1 MAGSWPE
8 DEYDVAESPL
18 SRVDYKSQVFF
29 NLDEPVV
36 AEDDASDTD
45 FESLDSD
52 ESGWGNGGIDDT
64 IATDIDIRVA
74 GGPNSSGGLGFVTG
88 GMLRELFEEID
99 RANERRMGEIK
110 EEGIES
116 KPENDDEITREEILE
131 GSEEV
136 AVSEIE
142 STITTRTEGELRGK
156 IEEIFRMELG
166 DEADRAFNSVPQSE
180 IPTTAA
186 EKSTEEATTTVP
198 FIPTLQ
204 FQKTPPIPDELLEPP
219 PIPSRSP
226 SRPGTSMTNRKLLS
240 DTPGIFAPVQPCDS
254 TLSLPA
260 VKLTGS
266 SMSSPRSSRFFED
279 LGDPATTATS
289 IEIPQ
294 DNPLSPPLPPSRKA
308 SDESSATEPLE
319 KKEKKGK
326 KEKKKGKSFSWT
338 CGLEFLFK
346 RAKSGKP
353 KELKAPVSNKP
364 RSISIGSLTK
374 RQ

>member
-36 AEDDASDTD
+36 AAEEDASDTD

-52 ESGWGNGGIDDT
+52 ESGWGNGIDDT

-74 GGPNSSGGLGFVTG
+74 GAPNNSSGFITG

-99 RANERRMGEIK
+99 RANEERMGGIK

-116 KPENDDEITREEILE
+116 KPENDDVPREEILE
-131 GSEEV
+131 GPEKA

-166 DEADRAFNSVPQSE
+166 DEADRAFNGVPENE
-180 IPTTAA
+180 IRITAA
-186 EKSTEEATTTVP
+186 EKPTEQAEP
-198 FIPTLQ
+198 FIPTLP
-204 FQKTPPIPDELLEPP
+204 FEKTPPMPDEFLEPP

-226 SRPGTSMTNRKLLS
+226 SRPGTSMTNRRLLS
-240 DTPGIFAPVQPCDS
+240 DTPGNFAPAQPCDS

-260 VKLTGS
+260 AKLTGS

-279 LGDPATTATS
+279 LGDPATTTATS

-319 KKEKKGK
+319 KREK
-326 KEKKKGKSFSWT
+326 KEKKEKKRKSFSWT

-346 RAKSGKP
+346 RTKSGKP
-353 KELKAPVSNKP
+353 KELKAPVSTNKP

-374 RQ
+374 R